1 MKKLTMALRLAK
13 DELDKVIFPTKEQI
27 RSAHISILSVVT
39 VVTLFLA
46 LVNLI
51 LDAIVSSIL

>member
-1 MKKLTMALRLAK
+1 MKRLTTAIRLAK

-39 VVTLFLA
+39 VVTLFIA
-46 LVNLI
+46 LVNVI

>member
-1 MKKLTMALRLAK
+1 MKRLITALRLAK
-13 DELDKVIFPTKEQI
+13 DEWDKVIFPTKEQI

-39 VVTLFLA
+39 VITLFLA
-46 LVNLI
+46 LVNVI

>member
-1 MKKLTMALRLAK
+1 MKRLTTAIRLAK

>member
-46 LVNLI
+46 LVNVI

>member
-1 MKKLTMALRLAK
+1 MKRLTTAIRLAK

-46 LVNLI
+46 LVNVT

>member
-1 MKKLTMALRLAK
+1 MKRLTTAIRLAK
-13 DELDKVIFPTKEQI
+13 DELDKVIFPAKEQI
-27 RSAHISILSVVT
+27 RGAHISILSVVT

-46 LVNLI
+46 LVNVI

>member
-1 MKKLTMALRLAK
+1 MKKLTTALRLAK

>member
-1 MKKLTMALRLAK
+1 MNRLTAALRMAK

-46 LVNLI
+46 LVNVI

>member
-1 MKKLTMALRLAK
+1 MKRLTTAIRLAK

-46 LVNLI
+46 LVNVI

>member
-1 MKKLTMALRLAK
+1 MKKLTTALRLAE

-46 LVNLI
+46 LVNVI